1 MVTALALSAAGFRA
15 IVLEEQPEFNLEY
28 PALGQALEAMEP
40 LCFSAES
47 LEYLTSRDPPSKP
60 PALRTPPSQPPALRP
75 LSTTRPSTERGGFE
89 GPNHLPFTK
98 NKLFLDC

>member
-60 PALRTPPSQPPALRP
+60 SALRNPPL
-75 LSTTRPSTERGGFE
+75 LTTHPST
-89 GPNHLPFTK
+89 PLPFQTTCLSK
-98 NKLFLDC
+98 KTPVLDY